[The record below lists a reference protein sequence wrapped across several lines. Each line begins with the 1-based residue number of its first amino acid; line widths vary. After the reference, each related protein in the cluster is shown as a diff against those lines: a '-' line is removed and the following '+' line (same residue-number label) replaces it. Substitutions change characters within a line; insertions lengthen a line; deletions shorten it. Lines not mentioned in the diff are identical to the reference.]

1 MDYVL
6 EFDEFVR
13 SIKQNMDTKF
23 SMFLGAGASVESGV
37 PSAGECIWEWKRD
50 IFISKNP
57 VLAETHNNIKSEQV
71 KRSIQNWLDNQGIYP
86 QLNSE
91 EEYSKYIEAA
101 YKIADDRRKYFQHLI
116 EGKNP
121 SLGYHIIALLAENE
135 IVKSV
140 WTTNFDGLMLKTA
153 HSYGIVPI
161 EVTLESQ
168 DRIFRNDTD
177 KELLCIAL
185 HGDYKYGPLK
195 NTETELDNQSDVL
208 VKALSH
214 EIEKRNFI
222 VLGYS
227 GRDNSVMDA
236 LEKAY
241 MEKGA
246 GRIYWCGY
254 GRDIPSKVQR
264 FLEKI
269 NQSVFLA
276 SPKYSK
282 MQNAFPKVAAGNS
295 SFLHVSPA

>member
-1 MDYVL
+1 MKRFINIKLAECLLKGDGLDSIEVQNMDYVL

-86 QLNSE
+86 PLNSE

-116 EGKNP
+116 EGKSP

-153 HSYGIVPI
+153 HSYGLVPI

-195 NTETELDNQSDVL
+195 NTETELDNQSEVL
-208 VKALSH
+208 VRALTH

-236 LEKAY
+236 LERAY
-241 MEKGA
+241 ME
-246 GRIYWCGY
+246 
-254 GRDIPSKVQR
+254 
-264 FLEKI
+264 
-269 NQSVFLA
+269 
-276 SPKYSK
+276 
-282 MQNAFPKVAAGNS
+282 MQ
-295 SFLHVSPA
+295 

>member
-1 MDYVL
+1 MKRFINIKLAECLLKGDGLDSIEVQNMDYVL

-23 SMFLGAGASVESGV
+23 SIFLGAGASVESGV

-86 QLNSE
+86 PLNSE

-116 EGKNP
+116 EGKSP

-153 HSYGIVPI
+153 HSSVHRCCTLNLYIKLNRNIRIRIHPAAMAYRQFICPLFLLSISIGAWSGICYF
-161 EVTLESQ
+161 LYSS
-168 DRIFRNDTD
+168 F
-177 KELLCIAL
+177 K
-185 HGDYKYGPLK
+185 K
-195 NTETELDNQSDVL
+195 DVL
-208 VKALSH
+208 FCS
-214 EIEKRNFI
+214 
-222 VLGYS
+222 
-227 GRDNSVMDA
+227 
-236 LEKAY
+236 
-241 MEKGA
+241 
-246 GRIYWCGY
+246 
-254 GRDIPSKVQR
+254 
-264 FLEKI
+264 
-269 NQSVFLA
+269 
-276 SPKYSK
+276 
-282 MQNAFPKVAAGNS
+282 
-295 SFLHVSPA
+295 

>member
-1 MDYVL
+1 MESFINFKSAEWLLKGDGLDSVEVQNMDYVL

-116 EGKNP
+116 EEKSP

-153 HSYGIVPI
+153 HSYGLVPI

-168 DRIFRNDTD
+168 
-177 KELLCIAL
+177 
-185 HGDYKYGPLK
+185 
-195 NTETELDNQSDVL
+195 
-208 VKALSH
+208 
-214 EIEKRNFI
+214 KR
-222 VLGYS
+222 
-227 GRDNSVMDA
+227 
-236 LEKAY
+236 
-241 MEKGA
+241 
-246 GRIYWCGY
+246 
-254 GRDIPSKVQR
+254 
-264 FLEKI
+264 
-269 NQSVFLA
+269 
-276 SPKYSK
+276 
-282 MQNAFPKVAAGNS
+282 
-295 SFLHVSPA
+295 